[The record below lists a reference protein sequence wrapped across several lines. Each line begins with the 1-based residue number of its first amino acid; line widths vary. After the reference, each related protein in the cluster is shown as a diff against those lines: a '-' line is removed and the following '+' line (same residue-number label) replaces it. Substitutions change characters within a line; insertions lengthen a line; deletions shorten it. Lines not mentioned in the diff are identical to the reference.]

1 MLASLLAL
9 ALAAAPAAAAARP
22 FTPDDLIRLPRVD
35 APSLSPD
42 GKLVAFTVGRATD
55 DLQKIESALWVVPTT
70 AGAQPRRLTDA
81 KERVSSPRFS
91 PDGKRI
97 AFVSNRGGTSQ
108 AWVIPAEGGEAR
120 AATSMPS
127 EVNDAFWAP
136 GGTALLVT
144 SDVDPACGADPA
156 CHERKEAELAA
167 RGSGRIATRL
177 LFRHWSEWRERRR
190 SHLLHVPLD
199 GGEVLDLTPGDRD
212 VPPFQRGDAG
222 DLAASADGE
231 GVYFVTITD
240 AMEATS
246 TNGDLFL
253 AALDGGEPARITSNP
268 AWDGTPRPSPDG
280 RRLAWRA
287 QARPG
292 YEADQFRIM
301 VGAPDGTNARDVT
314 SGSGLSVDE
323 FFWAS
328 SDRIVFL
335 ADERGLRNVHEVDV
349 ETARVR
355 RVIEGANLHGLS
367 ASRDGKIAAAL
378 VDSFSRPNEV
388 AVLENGKVRVLTRF
402 ADEAMAGFALGRVK
416 PAETKS
422 KDGFTVPGWIMTPPP
437 GGDVEKRPGLL
448 LVHGGPQGAWR
459 DAWSFRWNPLVY
471 AARGWAVIMPNPRG
485 STGWG
490 EPWKDAVRFNWGGGP
505 YDDIMAFTD
514 AAVAS
519 GTADGSRLCAA
530 GASYG
535 GYMVNFM
542 NGQTNRF
549 RCFVTHAG
557 DFNLEAAYYDTEEL
571 WFPEWELGLPWERP
585 DVYRTWS
592 PHTYVAAWKTPTL
605 VTHGELDY
613 RVNVAHAYSAFTA
626 LQRRGIHSKLLVFP
640 DEGHWVLKPRNAKL
654 FYDVV
659 LEWIGDHL
667 NAPPPA
673 TPRAE
678 SR

>member
-1 MLASLLAL
+1 MLASLVAL
-9 ALAAAPAAAAARP
+9 ALAAAPSAPAARP
-22 FTPDDLIRLPRVD
+22 FTPDQLIRLPRVD

-42 GKLVAFTVGRATD
+42 GKLVAFTVARATD
-55 DLQKIESALWVVPTT
+55 DLAKVQSALWVVPTT
-70 AGAQPRRLTDA
+70 GSAEPRRLTPGD
-81 KERVSSPRFS
+81 ERISSPRFS

-97 AFVSNRGGTSQ
+97 AFVSDRGGTSQ
-108 AWVIPAEGGEAR
+108 AWVIATEGGEAR
-120 AATSMPS
+120 AIASIPS
-127 EVNDAFWAP
+127 EVNDVFWSP
-136 GGTALLVT
+136 KGNALLVT
-144 SDVDPACGADPA
+144 SDVDPTCGADRV
-156 CHERKEAELAA
+156 CHERKEAELEA

-177 LFRHWSEWRERRR
+177 LFRHWNMWRERRR
-190 SHLLHVPLD
+190 SHLLLVPLD
-199 GGEVLDLTPGDRD
+199 GGKILDLTPGDRD
-212 VPPFQRGDAG
+212 VPPFQRGDAS
-222 DLAASADGE
+222 DFAASANGE
-231 GVYFVTITD
+231 GVYFVAITD
-240 AMEATS
+240 PMEATS
-246 TNGDLFL
+246 TNADLFVV
-253 AALDGGEPARITSNP
+253 AIDGGEPTRLTSNP

-292 YEADQFRIM
+292 YEADQFRIV
-301 VGAPDGTNARDVT
+301 VGAPDGSNGRDVT

-323 FFWAS
+323 FFWAG

-335 ADERGLRNVHEVDV
+335 ADEKGLRNVHEVNVD
-349 ETARVR
+349 TGLVR
-355 RVIEGANLHGLS
+355 RVLEGANLHGLS
-367 ASRDGKIAAAL
+367 ASRDGRIAAAL
-378 VDSFSRPNEV
+378 VDSFTRPNEI

-402 ADEAMAGFALGRVK
+402 AEEAMAAFALGRVRA
-416 PAETKS
+416 AEAKS
-422 KDGFTVPGWIMTPPP
+422 KDGFTVPGWIVTPP
-437 GGDVEKRPGLL
+437 GGNGEKRAGLV

-471 AARGWAVIMPNPRG
+471 AARGWVVILPNPRG

-505 YDDIMAFTD
+505 YDDVMAFTD
-514 AAVAS
+514 AAVSS
-519 GTADGSRLCAA
+519 GAADGARLCAA

-535 GYMVNFM
+535 GYMVNFI

-549 RCFVTHAG
+549 RCLVSHAG

-613 RVNVAHAYSAFTA
+613 RVNVAHAYSTFTA
-626 LQRRGIHSKLLVFP
+626 LQRRGVPSKLLVFP
-640 DEGHWVLKPRNAKL
+640 DEGHWVLKPKNAKL
-654 FYDVV
+654 FHDVV
-659 LEWIGDHL
+659 LGWIEDHL
-667 NAPPPA
+667 SVSPP
-673 TPRAE
+673 TTGRAE